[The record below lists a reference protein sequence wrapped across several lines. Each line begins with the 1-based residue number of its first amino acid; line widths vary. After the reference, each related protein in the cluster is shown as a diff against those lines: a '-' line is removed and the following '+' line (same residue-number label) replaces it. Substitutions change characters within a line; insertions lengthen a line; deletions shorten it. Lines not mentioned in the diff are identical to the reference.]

1 MRVNFS
7 LAKRKNRRTIMDL
20 ISGFIGFSSFF
31 LSLLT
36 IGLLGYW
43 QSDRLEAW
51 VKGKISK
58 SRQK

>member
-1 MRVNFS
+1 
-7 LAKRKNRRTIMDL
+7 MDL

-51 VKGKISK
+51 TKEKIGK

>member
-1 MRVNFS
+1 
-7 LAKRKNRRTIMDL
+7 MDL